1 MRLLKVD
8 WYTYILCRCIYV
20 AIIYCYAKDCT
31 VHVICLI
38 SSFKCILQK
47 SVCVCVCLWVWKTIN
62 NYKTSIHIFRQLC
75 PPSLWTIKLCYN
87 AVLCHAMTNE
97 KIQPAG
103 PRATFSAPLYAPQ
116 GVSKGSGSH
125 HETKAT
131 TESPTGSPRPL
142 SSAAARTK
150 PNWRSEASRDLPV
163 VEDLDRESQESK
175 GKDVHLWFQQ
185 KCIKSWTLQDCRIM
199 ISNVQQWT
207 SNLA

>member
-1 MRLLKVD
+1 MLKIVLCMRFV
-8 WYTYILCRCIYV
+8 WS
-20 AIIYCYAKDCT
+20 AHSNAF
-31 VHVICLI
+31 
-38 SSFKCILQK
+38 FKK
-47 SVCVCVCLWVWKTIN
+47 VCVCVCVSVGVEDNKQLQN
-62 NYKTSIHIFRQLC
+62 IHPHFSPAMSSQ
-75 PPSLWTIKLCYN
+75 PLWTIRLCYN
-87 AVLCHAMTNE
+87 AVLCHAMTNRN
-97 KIQPAG
+97 PACRTKG
-103 PRATFSAPLYAPQ
+103 HIFRSFICTSRRFQ
-116 GVSKGSGSH
+116 GVRQPTRG
-125 HETKAT
+125 TKAT

-142 SSAAARTK
+142 SSAAAKTK